1 MMRDRS
7 IYNLIRFSL
16 LVDAGVFLLEL
27 LLLSLWRVGSM
38 LEIFPRALAHGL
50 LAESLSWSEAFR
62 LSLAL
67 AFLAGILSY
76 GINKGAGGTE
86 A

>member
-7 IYNLIRFSL
+7 IYSLIRFSL
-16 LVDAGVFLLEL
+16 LVGAGVFLLEL

-38 LEIFPRALAHGL
+38 PDIFPRALAQGL
-50 LAESLSWSEAFR
+50 LAESLSLSEALR

-67 AFLAGILSY
+67 SLLAGILTY
-76 GINKGAGGTE
+76 NIKKGSGRT
-86 A
+86 

>member
-16 LVDAGVFLLEL
+16 LLGAGVFLSEL
-27 LLLSLWRVGSM
+27 LLLSMWRVGSM
-38 LEIFPRALAHGL
+38 PDLFPSALAHEL
-50 LAESLSWSEAFR
+50 LAESLSWSETFR

-67 AFLAGILSY
+67 SLLAGILTYSN
-76 GINKGAGGTE
+76 NKGSGRT
-86 A
+86 

>member
-7 IYNLIRFSL
+7 YSPICFSL
-16 LVDAGVFLLEL
+16 LVGAGVFLLEL

-38 LEIFPRALAHGL
+38 PDIFPRELAQGL
-50 LAESLSWSEAFR
+50 LAESLSLSETVR

-67 AFLAGILSY
+67 ALLAGILTYS
-76 GINKGAGGTE
+76 INKGSGRT
-86 A
+86 